1 MFAYFTQVLQRSW
14 RMFLTVAKIMV
25 PVLFIVHLA
34 DQLGLVHWIAQ
45 LLSPV
50 MALLNLPPE
59 AGIVWVTTLLTNIYG
74 GIATL
79 GALSDSLSLNTA
91 QLSALGAMMLIA
103 HNLPMEQAIAQRAG
117 ASALITGALRIGVA
131 MLYGAIVTWSLS
143 ALSLLGEPVNLA
155 WLSTE
160 IPKENL
166 GFIDSWGVWL
176 IGTLRTLGMTALII
190 SVLVVTLD
198 LLERIGFTRL
208 LAKVMTPLLRLSG
221 LDQRVAPV
229 TTVGVLLGLSY
240 GGALI
245 IEEAQKSNFDA
256 KTRLLAL
263 SWLSLSHSLIED
275 TLLIA
280 ALGADVWIILAG
292 RVVMTLLVM
301 ATMAWVLKRIQFGS
315 TPVAPVS

>member
-1 MFAYFTQVLQRSW
+1 MFAYLSQVAQRSW

-34 DQLGLVHWIAQ
+34 GQLGLVTWIAQ

-50 MALLNLPPE
+50 MALLHLPPE
-59 AGIVWVTTLLTNIYG
+59 AGIVWVTTILTNIYG

-79 GALSDSLSLNTA
+79 GALSDSLSLNAA

-117 ASALITGALRIGVA
+117 ASAFITGALRIGVA
-131 MLYGAIVTWSLS
+131 MLYGALVTWTLS
-143 ALSLLGEPVNLA
+143 AMSVLADPVNLS

-160 IPKENL
+160 IPKEDL
-166 GFIDSWGVWL
+166 GFFDAWGVWL

-190 SVLVVTLD
+190 TMLVVILD
-198 LLERIGFTRL
+198 LLERVGFTRL
-208 LAKVMTPLLRLSG
+208 LAKALTPLLRLSG

-229 TTVGVLLGLSY
+229 TTIGVLLGLSY

-280 ALGADVWIILAG
+280 ALGADVWIILVG
-292 RVVMTLLVM
+292 RVAITLIVM
-301 ATMAWVLKRIQFGS
+301 AVMAWILKRMQFGS
-315 TPVAPVS
+315 RTVTPLH